1 MPGRAGEDTGADEG
15 QLKEVH
21 DMVGW
26 IGQFGPVMQALIA
39 TLFTWGVTA
48 LGAGLVFFFK
58 SINKKVL
65 NGMLGFA
72 AGVMVA
78 ASFWSLLAPGIEL
91 AEELGQVAY
100 ITAAIGFLAGGAFL
114 YLVDKLLPHLHLGLA
129 RDKAEG
135 IKTTWQRSVLLV
147 LAITLHNIPEGLAV
161 GVAFG
166 AVAAGVGTS
175 ATLAGAIA
183 LAIGIGLQ
191 NFPEGAAVSIPL
203 RREGFSRKKA
213 FLYGQSSGLVEP
225 VAGVLGAY
233 AVMNIQPILPY
244 ALAFAAG
251 AMIYVVVEELI
262 PEAQREEGGSKTD
275 IATIGAML
283 GFAVMMVLDVAL
295 G

>member
-1 MPGRAGEDTGADEG
+1 MI
-15 QLKEVH
+15 Q
-21 DMVGW
+21 W
-26 IGQFGPVMQALIA
+26 ISQFNQIQQALIA

-48 LGAGLVFFFK
+48 LGAALVFFFK
-58 SINKKVL
+58 TINKKVL

-72 AGVMVA
+72 AGVMIA
-78 ASFWSLLAPGIEL
+78 ASFWSLLAPSIEM
-91 AEELGQVAY
+91 AEELGQTAF
-100 ITAAIGFLAGGAFL
+100 ITAAVGFLFGGGFL
-114 YLVDKLLPHLHLGLA
+114 YLIDKLLPHLHMGLETTQ
-129 RDKAEG
+129 AEG
-135 IKTTWQRSVLLV
+135 IKTNWQRSVLLV

-166 AVAAGVGTS
+166 AVASGIGTTAS
-175 ATLAGAIA
+175 IAGAVA

-203 RREGFSRKKA
+203 RREGFSRTKA
-213 FLYGQSSGLVEP
+213 FLYGQASGLVEP
-225 VAGVLGAY
+225 IAGVIGAY
-233 AVMNIQPILPY
+233 TVIKMQHLLPY

-275 IATIGAML
+275 IATIGCMI
-283 GFAVMMVLDVAL
+283 GFTVMMVLDVAL